1 MQYSEFVNN
10 ASYFCLEFALQ
21 KKIFQRR
28 FEYWEN
34 NTTFALRF

>member
-10 ASYFCLEFALQ
+10 ICLEFALQ